1 MAGGKKKGK
10 TAAAGSAAIP
20 TEVEEEFVAIESIF
34 DSAFTLHEDKLGFTL
49 DIVPE
54 LGSPED
60 NYVSVELI
68 FR

>member
-1 MAGGKKKGK
+1 MAGGKKK
-10 TAAAGSAAIP
+10 AAAAASAAIP
-20 TEVEEEFVAIESIF
+20 EAVEEEFVAIESIF

-54 LGSPED
+54 LGNPED
-60 NYVSVELI
+60 NFVSVELI